1 MNDRYAE
8 LRSMVK
14 AMDGVERGVVLSCI
28 PMSEILTYIGSSY
41 SQLEAKVSKIEAI
54 AKGE

>member
-1 MNDRYAE
+1 MNDKYQE

-14 AMDGVERGVVLSCI
+14 AMDKEERAVVLSCI
-28 PMSEILTYIGSSY
+28 PMKEILDYIGASY
-41 SQLEAKVSKIEAI
+41 SQLQTKVAQIEAI